1 MTNSIKFI
9 NTHFLKVVMAEK
21 LINEPSS
28 LKELKEEY
36 HKLSRKYHIPDFN
49 ELNKQ
54 FDVEDVQTDTDFLLR
69 RIRKI
74 ILEKIT
80 NYSRFIELILN
91 PSTAPMFFFKLV
103 RKLEPNDR
111 EKLSKIYE
119 ILGNLETQVIHLDLD
134 CSEDKEARFIQES
147 FEVFNKKIKF
157 NLLAIIDKL
166 MNGNNDYQIRNSGS
180 YLG

>member
-1 MTNSIKFI
+1 MT
-9 NTHFLKVVMAEK
+9 EK
-21 LINEPSS
+21 LIKEPSS
-28 LKELKEEY
+28 LEELKEEY
-36 HKLSRKYHIPDFN
+36 HKLSLKCPLPDFN

-69 RIRKI
+69 RIRKV

-103 RKLEPNDR
+103 RKLEPSDR

-119 ILGNLETQVIHLDLD
+119 ILGNLEMQAVHLDLD
-134 CSEDKEARFIQES
+134 CSEDKEAKFIQES
-147 FEVFNKKIKF
+147 FEVFNKRIKSD
-157 NLLAIIDKL
+157 LLSIIEKL